1 MERKHYLRG
10 LGLGIIVTALLMGAF
25 VKSGDTMT
33 DEEVIERA
41 KQLGMI
47 EDTLLVEAAQEPE
60 TEAEAEDTEA
70 PDSKETASEIESEKM
85 ESEET
90 ELEET
95 ESKESDAEETDSKES
110 KSDTEK
116 ADSEVSDSKASDLK
130 ESESETPEPE
140 SSEAEAPASENAASE
155 QASPVVE
162 EEMDADTQ
170 QPSDAV
176 ITIVSGDSSVS
187 VASKLQQAGIIS
199 SVASYDA
206 YLCSNG
212 YDKKIRTGTY
222 TIPADA
228 GDEEIAR
235 IITGMAAQP

>member
-60 TEAEAEDTEA
+60 TEAEAADTEA
-70 PDSKETASEIESEKM
+70 PDSKETASQTESEI

-95 ESKESDAEETDSKES
+95 ESKESDAEEPDSKES
-110 KSDTEK
+110 ESDTEK
-116 ADSEVSDSKASDLK
+116 ADTEVSDSKASDLK
-130 ESESETPEPE
+130 ASESETLE
-140 SSEAEAPASENAASE
+140 SEASEAEAPASENAASE

-162 EEMDADTQ
+162 EETDADTQ

-235 IITGMAAQP
+235 IITGMAVQP

>member
-1 MERKHYLRG
+1 
-10 LGLGIIVTALLMGAF
+10 
-25 VKSGDTMT
+25 MT

-162 EEMDADTQ
+162 EETDADTQ

>member
-162 EEMDADTQ
+162 EETDADTQ